1 MKKIILLVAII
12 SIPLIGLSQLIV
24 NTEVL
29 DENNM
34 GVTLSD
40 GGVCFAQPNPELPEE
55 FSQQMFLPGLEYPKG
70 SGKNIM
76 RGLAMWFTGV
86 DENDE
91 PLVSAPTQTAYEDQ
105 FSGAI
110 SATYLPTCG
119 HGGSALDLFSISK
132 EEIDFHI
139 TNYQN
144 PNYVIP
150 EKIAAW
156 PAHGD
161 VSMGLDFYL
170 APFVDTDEDGYYNPY
185 VGDYP
190 CIKGDRAVYMILND
204 KRGDQYCAGPRN
216 PDGLGIEMHFMFYQ
230 YSSIRELANTTFCNV
245 RVINRSTSNYRKFS
259 SSLFMNAEL
268 GSQEDDYFGTDVQRN
283 VIYAYNGD
291 EVDFEY
297 GNSVPA
303 VGIVSLNKDFNRT
316 RVFGDNQNYGYHF
329 PSYPPEFVQVIQ
341 GNLLTGE
348 HFPKRFGFPGN
359 PILGEGDIQYLPEQA
374 HSMIYSI
381 DVGEFNSG
389 DEVVYDFAV
398 VVGQSTDHLS
408 SISRMM
414 ENVDFTQNFYEESA
428 GGCVQATEGIPVTID
443 PPHQT
448 PPSAVLS
455 VYPNPSNGEFT
466 VEVTKE
472 WEGADLTVFSATGLV
487 LHSINNV
494 SEYGNDIQLS
504 NGPGV
509 YLVTLEK
516 NGVTKIIKAVV
527 E

>member
-12 SIPLIGLSQLIV
+12 SIPVIGLSQLIV

-40 GGVCFAQPNPELPEE
+40 GGVFLAQPNLELPDEY
-55 FSQQMFLPGLEYPKG
+55 SQIMGLPGLEYPKG

-76 RGLAMWFTGV
+76 NGLAMWFSGV

-91 PLVSAPTQTAYEDQ
+91 PFVSAPTTKAYEDQ

-110 SATYLPTCG
+110 SASYLPSCG
-119 HGGSALDLFSISK
+119 HGNSPMDLFSISR

-150 EKIAAW
+150 EEIVMW

-161 VSMGLDFYL
+161 VSQGLDYYL
-170 APFVDTDEDGYYNPY
+170 APFVDMDQDGIYNPY

-204 KRGDQYCAGPRN
+204 KQGDQFCAGPRN
-216 PDGLGIEMHFMFYQ
+216 PEGLGIEIHYLFYQ

-245 RVINRSTSNYRKFS
+245 RVINRSESNYRDFS
-259 SSLFMNAEL
+259 TSLYMNAMI
-268 GSQEDDYFGTDVQRN
+268 GSDMDDYFGTDVQRN
-283 VIYAYNGD
+283 LIYAFNGD
-291 EVDFEY
+291 EVDLEY
-297 GNSVPA
+297 GTQAPA
-303 VGIVSLNKDFNRT
+303 VGVVSLDKPFNRS
-316 RVFGDNQNYGYHF
+316 RVFGDNPNYGYHF
-329 PSYPPEFVQVIQ
+329 PSYPPEFAQVMQ

-348 HFPKRFGFPGN
+348 PFPKRFEYPGD
-359 PILGEGDIQYLPEQA
+359 PVLGEGDIQYVSEQA
-374 HSMIYSI
+374 HSMLYSF
-381 DVGEFNSG
+381 DVGELNSG
-389 DEVVYDFAV
+389 GELEYDFAI
-398 VVGQSTDHLS
+398 VVGQSSDHLS
-408 SISRMM
+408 SISRLR
-414 ENVDFTQNFYEESA
+414 ENVDFTQQFYNESSA
-428 GGCVQATEGIPVTID
+428 RCVQATEGIPAIIEAPQEPTEDGSMSI
-443 PPHQT
+443 
-448 PPSAVLS
+448 
-455 VYPNPSNGEFT
+455 YPNPSNGEFT
-466 VEVTKE
+466 VEVE
-472 WEGADLTVFSATGLV
+472 EEFVGGDLTVFSSSGL
-487 LHSINNV
+487 LLQSINNV
-494 SEYGNDIQLS
+494 SELDNSVRLT

-509 YLVTLEK
+509 YLVVLEK
-516 NGVTKIIKAVV
+516 GGVTKIIKAVV